1 MNKKYDGKTQ
11 GKCPKCK
18 VAFRF
23 SNPGR
28 LKDAYCP
35 DCGTKL
41 AATTHLYQG
50 EWRDV
55 VCCHRPV
62 SIAWIV
68 PHPIFP

>member
-1 MNKKYDGKTQ
+1 MSQ

-23 SNPGR
+23 AMPGY
-28 LKDAYCP
+28 LSGAYCP

-41 AATTHLYQG
+41 MRTTHLYKG

-55 VCCHRPV
+55 IYCYPPARKLRLK
-62 SIAWIV
+62 
-68 PHPIFP
+68 

>member
-1 MNKKYDGKTQ
+1 MSIDGKTQ

-18 VAFRF
+18 IAYRF
-23 SNPGR
+23 ACPAR

-41 AATTHLYQG
+41 AATTYLYKKG

-55 VCCHRPV
+55 IYCYPPARKLRLK
-62 SIAWIV
+62 
-68 PHPIFP
+68 